1 MMGDAFWTQKT
12 TPQEWLQKVRNGRT
26 WQKQREKLET
36 AFAEN
41 SGAARKRFAES
52 MDRLLIS
59 DVVKGYWDV
68 FGDIGDVLSEMWDDM
83 DLTESNLQLNV
94 IGMLTEEWI
103 KAYGGQKAAEEG
115 SGQVSY
121 FHSIIQNVDEEKLMA
136 ELHKRITPSTKPAVI
151 GATLAYCYL
160 ERHWFIKVPSKEM
173 FEKEFPNC
181 GNWNSIRS
189 YFNERNRE
197 KAKSIVIE
205 L

>member
-1 MMGDAFWTQKT
+1 MMGDMFWTQKT
-12 TPQEWLQKVRNGRT
+12 TPHKWLQKVRNGRT

-83 DLTESNLQLNV
+83 DLTESKLQLNV

-103 KAYGGQKAAEEG
+103 KAYGGQKGVEE
-115 SGQVSY
+115 VSVLRTERANELWEIAKE
-121 FHSIIQNVDEEKLMA
+121 HGWVDDNLMPMLDSDGKVAILAKVMATVLELSPQWQPFEEL
-136 ELHKRITPSTKPAVI
+136 
-151 GATLAYCYL
+151 
-160 ERHWFIKVPSKEM
+160 
-173 FEKEFPNC
+173 
-181 GNWNSIRS
+181 WNKKDLSVKFS
-189 YFNERNRE
+189 
-197 KAKSIVIE
+197 KAKDYSYYPSLYKEVE
-205 L
+205 RAFR

>member
-1 MMGDAFWTQKT
+1 MMRDMFWTQAT
-12 TPQEWLQKVRNGRT
+12 TPQEWLQKVKDGKA
-26 WQKQREKLET
+26 WQMQKEKLEK

-41 SGAARKRFAES
+41 PVKARKDLAEFAKQCITNAEVS
-52 MDRLLIS
+52 
-59 DVVKGYWDV
+59 GYWKI
-68 FGDIGDVLSEMWDDM
+68 FHDIEDVLSEMWDDM
-83 DLTESNLQLNV
+83 DLTESKLKLNV

-103 KAYGGQKAAEEG
+103 KAYGGQKSVEEV
-115 SGQVSY
+115 SVQVSF